1 MLWLVLLGKMGFRV
15 IGFGKRS
22 QIHSYP
28 YSTWRGRIAPG
39 FTNGL
44 EHIMNNLIFLILLII
59 LFVAWKLAATVGL
72 WRFLIGHLLMEM
84 TLKKSWIGMEMG
96 M

>member
-1 MLWLVLLGKMGFRV
+1 
-15 IGFGKRS
+15 
-22 QIHSYP
+22 
-28 YSTWRGRIAPG
+28 
-39 FTNGL
+39 
-44 EHIMNNLIFLILLII
+44 MNNLIFLILLII